1 MPIYVCPKCGRRV
14 KLPKGTYYCKVC
26 GPDVIMVEETSIEKK
41 AEYAVNI
48 VEATDRIAK
57 MAVEVQQ
64 ELGVSDED
72 MERIVSDIA
81 KGWFY
86 YKERVKRL

>member
-1 MPIYVCPKCGRRV
+1 
-14 KLPKGTYYCKVC
+14 
-26 GPDVIMVEETSIEKK
+26 MVEETSIERK

-72 MERIVSDIA
+72 MERILSDIA
-81 KGWFY
+81 KGWLY